1 MSLLA
6 AATGAC
12 LAASATF
19 AARRDFELLKLLST
33 ADPSVIA
40 VARQLGASFD
50 VSSAEHVPADK
61 GAAKRATPA
70 RGADS
75 GAAASSATPRKRRK
89 RVVSEAQ
96 QAKKDANFKAKMAKV
111 RSAESHWL
119 RRFVYGWAAVVRAAR
134 AAADGPH
141 EQGMPLAPEAGAK
154 RGASDALAG
163 AKATPAVA
171 PPQRPRSVDGALNQ
185 LRSLGAAAVASAA
198 AVARL
203 GPGREY
209 ARVDSRSRSR
219 SRSRSPPS
227 GSEESSGDDSSG
239 CSGDG

>member
-1 MSLLA
+1 MSFLRPRPR
-6 AATGAC
+6 GRGWS

-19 AARRDFELLKLLST
+19 AARRGFELLKLLST

-50 VSSAEHVPADK
+50 VSSAAEHVPADK

-134 AAADGPH
+134 AAANGRH
-141 EQGMPLAPEAGAK
+141 EQSMPLAPEAGAK

-163 AKATPAVA
+163 AEATPAAA
-171 PPQRPRSVDGALNQ
+171 PPQRPRSVGGALNQ

-198 AVARL
+198 AVARI
-203 GPGREY
+203 GPGREF
-209 ARVDSRSRSR
+209 ATNCR
-219 SRSRSPPS
+219 
-227 GSEESSGDDSSG
+227 
-239 CSGDG
+239 